1 MPPNSMLEPTRLI
14 ASRTKGG
21 LGLAGNVPAR
31 LLLHT
36 RLAAQHRPSG
46 SIKRKNMKRNE
57 CIPYKRKSLYLIL
70 TTPMIVMY
78 VAITSFLW
86 QISILACSIYVS
98 LFVFVAF
105 FMSYV
110 CVYWECPYVGRFAPC
125 VGGFCLPSSQIA
137 RLFKNARRSET
148 RYHIFLNLA
157 YVSFFGIILF
167 PAPFLYVQDGVY
179 LLGYIGIVIVYWVLF
194 TLYICP
200 VCGTR
205 HICPGGQMSAKIK
218 EKFEKNDEKDKHRD
232 HHL

>member
-1 MPPNSMLEPTRLI
+1 MLVL
-14 ASRTKGG
+14 
-21 LGLAGNVPAR
+21 
-31 LLLHT
+31 
-36 RLAAQHRPSG
+36 
-46 SIKRKNMKRNE
+46 
-57 CIPYKRKSLYLIL
+57 
-70 TTPMIVMY
+70 Y
-78 VAITSFLW
+78 VAIAVLLW
-86 QISILACSIYVS
+86 RVS
-98 LFVFVAF
+98 PVFFVVYCALFVLVAVGQSF
-105 FMSYV
+105 A
-110 CVYWECPYVGRFAPC
+110 CAYWQCPYVGKFAPC

-157 YVSFFGIILF
+157 YVGFFGIILF